1 MKMHCHDNVDQYIYC
16 EMCQYYRAYLS
27 IKLSEHISIISEIL
41 RLILEDIWE
50 VMQIY

>member
-27 IKLSEHISIISEIL
+27 IKFSEHRRELHDISIISEIL
-41 RLILEDIWE
+41 RLILEDI
-50 VMQIY
+50 